1 MKGRIVCAGIAAALM
16 VIARLAVAADIPTD
30 PRAWDQKARALCGG
44 HLAPPDRKV
53 KELREFCQTT
63 LESNPSDQ
71 VRALAERWLGEAYTW
86 KEDNPEF
93 PADADKAI
101 AQFNRVIELFP
112 KSDQAAWAK
121 YGIAEVYRARDKKT
135 EAIQAYADLM
145 RSGAPDALLPWIAY
159 RWANLA
165 EARKETTETRI
176 QGYRDVVTQ
185 YPGSQPAARA
195 LMYVAHNLLSI
206 GRTAEAATELERLIS
221 EYGKIAERVEVA
233 KAHDRLA
240 KIAQTSGDE
249 AGANEHWMAIIE
261 QFPDTRI
268 TFDAFYYI
276 ARPYAESGRAQEA
289 IAFLEPH
296 ARSGPAKKQAAA
308 LLVLERVYREAGLDE
323 KAAAARERLRSDF
336 LSSQDVYDLAYEI
349 KSAGAEYYQGSTD
362 PEKAIEAAK
371 IIESAL
377 LLNLEPTQESS
388 ARKQAALASSVG
400 GLPLALSYAA
410 KGDIASAARELEKV
424 VRESPDPALADKAQH
439 ELAKLAQ
446 AHPEIG
452 QVDILPATFKSLW
465 TQSVMAVPLLG
476 EQVTQKA
483 TILGN
488 WTFRITGAACEA
500 AWARAA
506 VGGRKVGNEWTSC
519 DVDVTIGP
527 MSETGS
533 YESTLVVQTNDP
545 GKPTV
550 EVPMRVES
558 LPPVDVRPR
567 VDLYMSDMKPG
578 ESRTKTLTIVSPMA
592 ITLEIRDVSHPEAVT
607 ISLSRRDEKSYL
619 LQATLRMPEGKREV
633 QGTIALKTGLD
644 VQPVFYIPFLVRI
657 EQPIS

>member
-1 MKGRIVCAGIAAALM
+1 LVAVAATLILFAG
-16 VIARLAVAADIPTD
+16 LAIAADIPTD
-30 PRAWDQKARALCGG
+30 PRAWDQKARSLCGG

-53 KELREFCQTT
+53 KELREFCQGT

-112 KSDQAAWAK
+112 ESDQAAWAR
-121 YGIAEVYRARDKKT
+121 YGIAEVYRVHEKKK
-135 EAIQAYADLM
+135 EAVEAYADLM
-145 RSGAPDALLPWIAY
+145 RTGAPDALLPWIAY

-206 GRTAEAATELERLIS
+206 GRTAEAATEFERLIS

-240 KIAQTSGDE
+240 KIAQKSGDE
-249 AGANEHWMAIIE
+249 AGANEHWTAIIE
-261 QFPDTRI
+261 QFPDTRM

-276 ARPYAESGRAQEA
+276 SRSYVQGGPPAGGQEA

-308 LLVLERVYREAGLDE
+308 LLVLERLYREAGLEE
-323 KAAAARERLRSDF
+323 KAAAARERLRSGF
-336 LSSQDVYDLAYEI
+336 LSSHDVYDLAYEI
-349 KSAGAEYYQGSTD
+349 KNAGAEYYRGSTD
-362 PEKAIEAAK
+362 PEKTIEAAK
-371 IIESAL
+371 IIGSAL
-377 LLNLEPTQESS
+377 LLNLDAAQESS

-410 KGDIASAARELEKV
+410 KGDIAGAARELEKV

-439 ELAKLAQ
+439 ELSKLAQ

-452 QVDILPATFKSLW
+452 QVDILPAKFRTLW
-465 TQSVMAVPLLG
+465 TQSVRAVPLLG

-488 WTFRITGAACEA
+488 WTFRITSAACEA
-500 AWARAA
+500 PWARVA

-527 MSETGS
+527 MPATGS
-533 YESTLVVQTNDP
+533 YESTLVVQTNDSAQP
-545 GKPTV
+545 RL
-550 EVPMRVES
+550 EVPIHVGSLEPIRVGTPGGFYIES
-558 LPPVDVRPR
+558 VKRGEMATATVKITSWRPFDLTFLKVEYLDGVA
-567 VDLYMSDMKPG
+567 VDL
-578 ESRTKTLTIVSPMA
+578 TKV
-592 ITLEIRDVSHPEAVT
+592 
-607 ISLSRRDEKSYL
+607 DEKSYV
-619 LQATLRMPEGKREV
+619 ATARFTAVTDRRELT
-633 QGTIALKTGLD
+633 GTVHFETNLD
-644 VQPVFYIPFLVRI
+644 AQPVLYVPFLARI
-657 EQPIS
+657 EQPGS